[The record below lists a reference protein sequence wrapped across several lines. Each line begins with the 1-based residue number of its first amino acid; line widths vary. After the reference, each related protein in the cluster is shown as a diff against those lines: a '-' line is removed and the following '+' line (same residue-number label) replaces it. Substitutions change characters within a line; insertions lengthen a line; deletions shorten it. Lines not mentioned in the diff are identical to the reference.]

1 MSYLVHR
8 TLNNTGCRVVIVDAY
23 NTMRTV
29 LEHPGKY
36 HVRLATKLG
45 DYNSGM
51 KDKLLTVPMH
61 MALLLKEV

>member
-1 MSYLVHR
+1 M
-8 TLNNTGCRVVIVDAY
+8 IVDAY

-45 DYNSGM
+45 DYNLGM